1 MKIAV
6 ISANGRSGKVFVETA
21 LLAGHTVRAG
31 VYGQHDFPAHDNLE
45 IMQCDATNVD
55 NIKQLIFG
63 QEAVVSLIGHTK
75 NTPKNVQTN
84 AITNVVKSVG
94 STGVKI
100 ISLTGTGVRFPG
112 DAPSLMDRF
121 LNFGIAQVDPA
132 RIRDGI
138 DHAQVLK
145 RSDTNWTLLRVLKLT
160 NGRTTKYKLT
170 TTGPAKNL
178 TSRLEVALAILEVLK
193 SDQYIKKAPVIS
205 KNKR

>member
-6 ISANGRSGKVFVETA
+6 ISANGRSGKAFVETA
-21 LLAGHTVRAG
+21 LQAGHVVRAG
-31 VYGQHDFPAHDNLE
+31 VYGRHDFPAQGNLE
-45 IMQCDATNVD
+45 IIQCDATKIND
-55 NIKQLIFG
+55 LKRLISD

-94 STGVKI
+94 STGVRI
-100 ISLTGTGVRFPG
+100 VSLTGTGVRFPG
-112 DAPSLMDRF
+112 DRPSLIDRF

-138 DHAQVLK
+138 DHADVLK
-145 RSDTNWTLLRVLKLT
+145 KSNTNWTLLRVLKLG
-160 NGRTTKYKLT
+160 NGQAKKYQLT
-170 TTGPAKNL
+170 ITGPAKNL
-178 TSRLEVALAILEVLK
+178 TSRQEVALAILEVLK
-193 SDQYIKKAPVIS
+193 SDKYIKKAPVIS